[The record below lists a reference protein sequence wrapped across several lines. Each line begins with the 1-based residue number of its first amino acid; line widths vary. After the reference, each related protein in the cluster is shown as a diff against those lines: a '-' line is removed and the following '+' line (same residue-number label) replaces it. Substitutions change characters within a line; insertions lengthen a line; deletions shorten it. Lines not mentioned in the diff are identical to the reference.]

1 MGNHQL
7 LLGMLRKKGISKE
20 IQGVVAAVL
29 DSRVRVPNPVG
40 NGTIPR
46 MVGRC
51 GEVFELCNMGIDMR
65 TLTVRKVGETEKAA
79 QYCVTFW
86 IVENPGHPVCGDGKE
101 FFFNRWLPKR
111 VVTPIDDTHIGIPKK
126 FLEETLKIL
135 ADKHPFQEVR
145 YSAQFYPERFKWSVE
160 TISGKS

>member
-1 MGNHQL
+1 MGNHEL
-7 LLGMLRKKGISKE
+7 LLGTLRKKEFSKE

-40 NGTIPR
+40 VETVLR

-51 GEVFELCNMGIDMR
+51 KIFELCDMGIVMR
-65 TLTVRKVGETEKAA
+65 TLTVRKVGETDKAV

-86 IVENPGHPVCGDGKE
+86 IVEHPGHPICGEGKE

-135 ADKHPFQEVR
+135 ADKHPFQKVR
-145 YSAQFYPERFKWSVE
+145 YNAQYYPERFKWSVE
-160 TISGKS
+160 TISEKS

>member
-1 MGNHQL
+1 M
-7 LLGMLRKKGISKE
+7 
-20 IQGVVAAVL
+20 VAAVL

-40 NGTIPR
+40 VETVLR

-51 GEVFELCNMGIDMR
+51 GKIFKLCDMGI
-65 TLTVRKVGETEKAA
+65 
-79 QYCVTFW
+79 
-86 IVENPGHPVCGDGKE
+86 VEHPGHPICGEGKE

-145 YSAQFYPERFKWSVE
+145 YNAQFYPERFKWSVE
-160 TISGKS
+160 TISEKS

>member
-1 MGNHQL
+1 MGNHEL
-7 LLGMLRKKGISKE
+7 LLGTLRKKEFSKE

-40 NGTIPR
+40 IETVLR

-51 GEVFELCNMGIDMR
+51 GKVFELCNMGM
-65 TLTVRKVGETEKAA
+65 
-79 QYCVTFW
+79 
-86 IVENPGHPVCGDGKE
+86 NPQVWLAVDSDGKE

-145 YSAQFYPERFKWSVE
+145 YNAQFYPERFKWSVE
-160 TISGKS
+160 TISEKS

>member
-1 MGNHQL
+1 
-7 LLGMLRKKGISKE
+7 
-20 IQGVVAAVL
+20 
-29 DSRVRVPNPVG
+29 
-40 NGTIPR
+40 
-46 MVGRC
+46 
-51 GEVFELCNMGIDMR
+51 MR
-65 TLTVRKVGETEKAA
+65 TLTVRKVGETEKAV

-86 IVENPGHPVCGDGKE
+86 IVEHPGHPVCGDGKE

-145 YSAQFYPERFKWSVE
+145 YNAQFYPERFKWSVE
-160 TISGKS
+160 TISEKILKIFEEFPDKLFADSIETTTFVTSKSIISQIFKNN

>member
-1 MGNHQL
+1 M
-7 LLGMLRKKGISKE
+7 
-20 IQGVVAAVL
+20 VAAVL
-29 DSRVRVPNPVG
+29 DSRVRLPNLVG
-40 NGTIPR
+40 NGTVPR

-51 GEVFELCNMGIDMR
+51 GSFPELCDMGIVMR
-65 TLTVRKVGETEKAA
+65 TLTVRKVGETDKAV

-86 IVENPGHPVCGDGKE
+86 IVEHPGHPICGEGKE

-145 YSAQFYPERFKWSVE
+145 YNAQFYPERFKWSVE
-160 TISGKS
+160 TISEKS

>member
-1 MGNHQL
+1 
-7 LLGMLRKKGISKE
+7 
-20 IQGVVAAVL
+20 
-29 DSRVRVPNPVG
+29 
-40 NGTIPR
+40 

-51 GEVFELCNMGIDMR
+51 GSVPKLCDMGIVMR
-65 TLTVRKVGETEKAA
+65 TLTVRKVGETDKAV

-86 IVENPGHPVCGDGKE
+86 IVEHPGHPICGEGKE

-135 ADKHPFQEVR
+135 ADKHPFREVR
-145 YSAQFYPERFKWSVE
+145 YNAEFYPERFKWSVE
-160 TISGKS
+160 TISEKS

>member
-1 MGNHQL
+1 
-7 LLGMLRKKGISKE
+7 MLRKKGISKE

-29 DSRVRVPNPVG
+29 DSRARVPNPVG

-51 GEVFELCNMGIDMR
+51 GEGFELYNMGIAMR
-65 TLTVRKVGETEKAA
+65 TLTVRKVGETEKAV

-86 IVENPGHPVCGDGKE
+86 IVEHPEHPVCGDGKE

-160 TISGKS
+160 TISEKS

>member
-1 MGNHQL
+1 
-7 LLGMLRKKGISKE
+7 
-20 IQGVVAAVL
+20 
-29 DSRVRVPNPVG
+29 
-40 NGTIPR
+40 
-46 MVGRC
+46 
-51 GEVFELCNMGIDMR
+51 MR
-65 TLTVRKVGETEKAA
+65 TLTIRKIGETEKAV

-86 IVENPGHPVCGDGKE
+86 IVEHPGHPVCGEGKE

-145 YSAQFYPERFKWSVE
+145 IQCPVLSGAVQMECRDDFRKILKIFEEFPDKLFADSIE
-160 TISGKS
+160 TLHL